1 MQVQKIYRE
10 PLQWAPTRKINM
22 SKKIKYFLIKMSDE
36 LYSIFVVNKDVLS
49 RSANAHFYK
58 KIFDVYLSRRG
69 PLQWFPIF
77 FALAY
82 TKLTIK

>member
-1 MQVQKIYRE
+1 
-10 PLQWAPTRKINM
+10 
-22 SKKIKYFLIKMSDE
+22 MSDE

-58 KIFDVYLSRRG
+58 KIFDFLKTFLSFLTG
-69 PLQWFPIF
+69 PTAVVPYIF

-82 TKLTIK
+82 TKLTI